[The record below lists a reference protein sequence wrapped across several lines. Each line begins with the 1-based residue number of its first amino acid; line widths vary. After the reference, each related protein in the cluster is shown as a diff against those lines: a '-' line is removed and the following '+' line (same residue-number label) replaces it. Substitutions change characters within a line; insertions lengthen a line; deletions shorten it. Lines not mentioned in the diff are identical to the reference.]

1 MSIGKMAI
9 AVLIACLAVGGGIA
23 ALADTRERTSVE
35 PIALRDRDEAALR
48 RDDAGEEILAP
59 AEDDDNTGD
68 GDNTIGNDRTA
79 GGDNTGDGDNTIGN
93 DRTAGGDNTGDGD
106 GTIGNDGTAGGDN
119 SGDGDGTYGNDGTAG
134 GDNTAD
140 VTYAT
145 AAGSA
150 SGGSN

>member
-48 RDDAGEEILAP
+48 RDDAGDEILAP

-106 GTIGNDGTAGGDN
+106 GT
-119 SGDGDGTYGNDGTAG
+119 YGNDGTAG

>member
-23 ALADTRERTSVE
+23 ALADTRQRTSVE
-35 PIALRDRDEAALR
+35 PIALRDGDEAALR
-48 RDDAGEEILAP
+48 RDDAGDEILAP

-106 GTIGNDGTAGGDN
+106 GT
-119 SGDGDGTYGNDGTAG
+119 YGNDGTAG

>member
-23 ALADTRERTSVE
+23 ALADTRQRTSVE
-35 PIALRDRDEAALR
+35 PIALRDGDEAALR
-48 RDDAGEEILAP
+48 RDDAGDEILAP

-119 SGDGDGTYGNDGTAG
+119 
-134 GDNTAD
+134 TAD